1 MLISQISQVDGRA
14 AGLLAEMV
22 SLHPIF
28 QVAQFRKDASTF
40 LSTKE
45 GASHTGSAARAEG
58 AAAQRDAQTP
68 STSQISLALYSREI
82 VVDNLRRQDV
92 ASGAMTP
99 NGLRKFYDR
108 QLKKLLKKF
117 AAEIQLDMFQGT
129 NAANRMLGLSSWV
142 KDAAAGGQTAAM
154 GFTAAEQA
162 AMNVNI
168 SLQLNT
174 EANRDLF
181 IENLEEQIT
190 TVPNANAIM
199 VNQYLYARINTIARR
214 YAAIGTIVNDFGK
227 QVATLF
233 NIPIY
238 PFPTSVIPQTESDG
252 VNADCT
258 SMYIAR
264 FAEELGVCF
273 STNSGFLF
281 TDFEDVD
288 DLPSGL
294 ARMEMYTQLV
304 AEETDAFKRLS
315 RIRL

>member
-1 MLISQISQVDGRA
+1 MLISQISSVGGRA

-22 SLHPIF
+22 SQHPIF
-28 QVAQFRKDASTF
+28 QVAQFRRDGSTF

-45 GASHTGSAARAEG
+45 GASHTGTAARAEG

-68 STSQISLALYSREI
+68 TTAQISLALYSREI
-82 VVDNLRRQDV
+82 SVDNLRRQDV
-92 ASGAMTP
+92 VAGVQTP
-99 NGLRKFYDR
+99 NGLRQFYDR

-117 AAEIQLDMFQGT
+117 ATEIQTDMMTGT
-129 NAANRMLGLSSWV
+129 NSSNKMLGLSNWV
-142 KDAAAGGQTAAM
+142 KDAASGGQTAAM

-162 AMNVNI
+162 AMNVQV

-174 EANRDLF
+174 TANQDSF
-181 IENLEEQIT
+181 IETLETQIP
-190 TVPNANAIM
+190 TVPNANAILL
-199 VNQYLYARINTIARR
+199 NQYLYARLNSMARR

-227 QVATLF
+227 TIPTIFQV
-233 NIPIY
+233 PIY
-238 PFPTSVIPQTESDG
+238 PLPTTAIPQTESDG
-252 VNADCT
+252 TNSDCT
-258 SMYIAR
+258 SLYVVR

-273 STNSGFLF
+273 ATNSGFLF

-288 DLPSGL
+288 DLPSGV

-304 AEETDAFKRLS
+304 AEDTDALKRLS